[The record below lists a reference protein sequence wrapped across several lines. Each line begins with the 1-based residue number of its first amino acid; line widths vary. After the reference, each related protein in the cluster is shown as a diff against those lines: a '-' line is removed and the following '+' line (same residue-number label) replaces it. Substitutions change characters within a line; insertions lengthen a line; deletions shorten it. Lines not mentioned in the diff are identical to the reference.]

1 MTNEDIIRIGS
12 AVTSIAVA
20 ANTIYNVAV
29 QTSQQKQLTASSTE
43 PTTTEALDYLNKQLK
58 RL

>member
-20 ANTIYNVAV
+20 ANTIYNVA
-29 QTSQQKQLTASSTE
+29 SENSRQKRLPE
-43 PTTTEALDYLNKQLK
+43 PKPEPSPAEALEYLTQQLN